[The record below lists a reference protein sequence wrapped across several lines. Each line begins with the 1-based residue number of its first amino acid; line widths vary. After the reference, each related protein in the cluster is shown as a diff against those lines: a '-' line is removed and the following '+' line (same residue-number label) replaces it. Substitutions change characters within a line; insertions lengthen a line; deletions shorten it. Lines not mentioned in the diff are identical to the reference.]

1 MLPTRVLALSPFSC
15 THLQLPGGAA
25 APRAA
30 RGAAARGGPAGKA
43 PASSC
48 ALPSDACVSF
58 PTLPVVFSSS
68 TQQAVLPPELPKTR
82 CALPGQEGRVLLAAP
97 PSRLP
102 RTPLQEQLQPSACRA
117 PGDVTYKTLPPPCC
131 RLAAA
136 VHIWLH
142 TSRTQ
147 HTPTYP
153 KINQQQLAIVGRMLP
168 GGASEKALA
177 DPLAV

>member
-1 MLPTRVLALSPFSC
+1 M
-15 THLQLPGGAA
+15 
-25 APRAA
+25 AA

-43 PASSC
+43 PASSR

-58 PTLPVVFSSS
+58 PTLAVVFSSS
-68 TQQAVLPPELPKTR
+68 TQQAVPPPELPRTGR
-82 CALPGQEGRVLLAAP
+82 ALPGQEGRVLLAAP

-102 RTPLQEQLQPSACRA
+102 RTPLQEQRQPSACRA
-117 PGDVTYKTLPPPCC
+117 PGDVIYKTLAPPCC

-142 TSRTQ
+142 TSRTSTHQ
-147 HTPTYP
+147 PTR
-153 KINQQQLAIVGRMLP
+153 KLTSSNWQSSVERSQGR
-168 GGASEKALA
+168 ASEKALA